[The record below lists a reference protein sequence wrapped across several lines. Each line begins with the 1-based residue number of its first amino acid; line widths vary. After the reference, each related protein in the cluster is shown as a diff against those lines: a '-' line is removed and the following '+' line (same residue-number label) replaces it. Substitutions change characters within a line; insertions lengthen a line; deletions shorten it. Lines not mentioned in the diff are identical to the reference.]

1 MTFNDFGADFE
12 LIQSGLSTAISSG
25 TLGLLLL
32 ALVIACAFEFIN
44 GFHDTANSV
53 ATVIYT
59 RSLRPSTA
67 VLWSGI
73 CNFIGVF
80 IGGISVAMG
89 IVKLL
94 PADVLASNNSTL
106 SLIAVFSMLLSSCIW
121 NLGTWYFGIP
131 ASSSHALI
139 GGIIGVG
146 VGHAVWAGNTI
157 SSGINWTKTSEVG
170 LSLLVSPLLGFLLAA
185 LGLILLKAMTRNSSR
200 LHSPQRPDKAPP
212 FSIRLALI
220 GTSTGVSLA
229 HGSNDGQ
236 KGVGLMMMILI
247 ALLPAQFS
255 LNPAVSRKGI
265 ADAHSAAGQIQL
277 RMAALP
283 HQTSDSNG
291 GLIKDAHADAA
302 SSPTPSKESAA
313 IEKAI
318 TLATQI
324 QEDLSGVDSTLGVN
338 PETRLRLHSN
348 IVQLESKLSG
358 LERSGYSLSD
368 TKKARKTLF
377 SMIEYAPLWVIILIA
392 VSLGLGTT
400 IGWRRVVETIGEKIG
415 TSELTYAQ
423 GAVAQTVAMS
433 MIGVSAWVGVPVS
446 TTHCLSSGVA
456 GTMIGAGSS
465 VRGSTIKTILLAWVL
480 TLPVTLGLSAGTYL
494 LLRVLIRP

>member
-1 MTFNDFGADFE
+1 MNLSSLQTEFD
-12 LIQSGLSTAISSG
+12 LLYSGFALASGNG
-25 TLGLLLL
+25 TLALLLL
-32 ALVIACAFEFIN
+32 ALLIACAFEFIN
-44 GFHDTANSV
+44 GFHDTANAV

-59 RSLRPSTA
+59 RSLKPWTA

-94 PADVLASNNSTL
+94 PADVLASNNTSL

-139 GGIIGVG
+139 GGILGVG
-146 VGHAVWAGNTI
+146 VGHAISNGNTI
-157 SSGINWTKTSEVG
+157 SSGVNWTKTSEVG
-170 LSLLVSPLLGFLLAA
+170 LSLLISPLLGFLLAA
-185 LGLILLKAMTRNSSR
+185 LGLVLLKAMTRNSNR
-200 LHSPQRPDKAPP
+200 LHSPQIPGKTPP
-212 FSIRLALI
+212 IPIRIALI

-255 LNPAVSRKGI
+255 LNPSVSSEKIAQAILSARQIEITVASLSESSRNEKGI
-265 ADAHSAAGQIQL
+265 LIRNAHANPEKPLSEKTQKAMEKSLVLSAQIQDDL
-277 RMAALP
+277 K
-283 HQTSDSNG
+283 G
-291 GLIKDAHADAA
+291 A
-302 SSPTPSKESAA
+302 SSTADVTE
-313 IEKAI
+313 EK
-318 TLATQI
+318 
-324 QEDLSGVDSTLGVN
+324 
-338 PETRLRLHSN
+338 RLRLHSN
-348 IVQLESKLSG
+348 IVQLESGLST
-358 LERSGYSLSD
+358 LERAGYALPD
-368 TKKARKTLF
+368 TKKARKALF
-377 SMIEYAPLWVIILIA
+377 SIIEYAPFWVIVLIA
-392 VSLGLGTT
+392 ISLGLGTM

-423 GAVAQTVAMS
+423 GAVAQSVAMS
-433 MIGVSAWVGVPVS
+433 MIGVSALVGVPVS

-465 VRGSTIKTILLAWVL
+465 VRGSTIKTILMAWVL
-480 TLPVTLGLSAGTYL
+480 TLPVTLGLSAGFYL
-494 LLRVLIRP
+494 LFRTLIHP

>member
-1 MTFNDFGADFE
+1 MQDQAFQADYD
-12 LIQSGLSTAISSG
+12 LLLSGLASAGSNG
-25 TLGLLLL
+25 TLPLLLL
-32 ALVIACAFEFIN
+32 ALLIACAFEFIN
-44 GFHDTANSV
+44 GFHDTANAV

-59 RSLRPSTA
+59 RSLKPWTA

-73 CNFIGVF
+73 CNFVGVF

-94 PADVLASNNSTL
+94 PADVLASNQGNL
-106 SLIAVFSMLLSSCIW
+106 SLIAVFSMLFSSCIW

-139 GGIIGVG
+139 GGILGVG
-146 VGHAVWAGNTI
+146 VGHAVSSGNSI
-157 SSGINWTKTSEVG
+157 SSGVNWTKTSEVG
-170 LSLLVSPLLGFLLAA
+170 LSLLISPLLGFLLAA
-185 LGLILLKAMTRNSSR
+185 LGLILLKSLTRNSNR
-200 LHSPQRPDKAPP
+200 LHSPQLPGKTPP
-212 FSIRLALI
+212 LPIRLALI

-255 LNPAVSRKGI
+255 LNPTMSADQI
-265 ADAHSAAGQIQL
+265 AKAIEAAGMIESRVEKLQ
-277 RMAALP
+277 
-283 HQTSDSNG
+283 
-291 GLIKDAHADAA
+291 
-302 SSPTPSKESAA
+302 TPSGQSAGILIRDANANPGNPLSAKE
-313 IEKAI
+313 
-318 TLATQI
+318 
-324 QEDLSGVDSTLGVN
+324 QESIRKILDLSSRIQSDLRGAGSIQGVS
-338 PETRLRLHSN
+338 EEKRLRLHSD
-348 IVQLESKLSG
+348 IVQMESKLSS
-358 LERSGYSLSD
+358 LERSGYPLGE
-368 TKKARKTLF
+368 TKKPRKALF
-377 SMIEYAPLWVIILIA
+377 SLIEFAPFWVIVLIA
-392 VSLGLGTT
+392 ISLGLGTM

-433 MIGVSAWVGVPVS
+433 MIGVSALIGVPVS

-465 VRGSTIKTILLAWVL
+465 VRGSTIKTILMAWVL
-480 TLPVTLGLSAGTYL
+480 TLPVTLGLSAGTYC
-494 LLRVLIRP
+494 LLRGFFH

>member
-1 MTFNDFGADFE
+1 MNFQSLRIDFD
-12 LIQSGLSTAISSG
+12 LLSSGLAQASSSG
-25 TLGLLLL
+25 TLFLLIL
-32 ALVIACAFEFIN
+32 ALLIACAFEFIN

-59 RSLRPSTA
+59 RSLKPWTA

-94 PADVLASNNSTL
+94 PADVLSSHSSTL
-106 SLIAVFSMLLSSCIW
+106 SLIAVFSMLLSSCVW

-139 GGIIGVG
+139 GGILGVG
-146 VGHAVWAGNTI
+146 VGHAISNGNSI
-157 SSGINWTKTSEVG
+157 SSGVNWTKTSEIG
-170 LSLLVSPLLGFLLAA
+170 LSLLISPLLGFLLAA
-185 LGLILLKAMTRNSSR
+185 LGLILLKALTRNSNR
-200 LHSPQRPDKAPP
+200 LHSPQLPGKTPP
-212 FSIRLALI
+212 IPIRLALI

-255 LNPAVSRKGI
+255 LNP
-265 ADAHSAAGQIQL
+265 SASSEKIEQALLAAQQIEVKV
-277 RMAALP
+277 AAL
-283 HQTSDSNG
+283 SGGARDSK
-291 GLIKDAHADAA
+291 GLLIRDAHAG
-302 SSPTPSKESAA
+302 PNQPLP
-313 IEKAI
+313 EKAQKAVE
-318 TLATQI
+318 TSLLLSTQI
-324 QEDLSGVDSTLGVN
+324 QEDLKGVTTTSDVS
-338 PETRLRLHSN
+338 EEKRLRLHSN
-348 IVQLESKLSG
+348 IVQLESGLST
-358 LERSGYSLSD
+358 LERSGYALPD
-368 TKKARKTLF
+368 TKKSRKALF
-377 SMIEYAPLWVIILIA
+377 SLIEYAPFWVIVLIA
-392 VSLGLGTT
+392 ISLGFGTM

-423 GAVAQTVAMS
+423 GAVAQSVAMS
-433 MIGVSAWVGVPVS
+433 MIGVSALVGVPVS

-465 VRGSTIKTILLAWVL
+465 VRGSTIKTILMAWVL

-494 LLRVLIRP
+494 LLRALIHS

>member
-1 MTFNDFGADFE
+1 LN
-12 LIQSGLSTAISSG
+12 LQSIQTEFDLLFSGFAFASGNG
-25 TLGLLLL
+25 TLFLLLL
-32 ALVIACAFEFIN
+32 ALAIACAFEFIN

-59 RSLRPSTA
+59 RSLKPWTA

-94 PADVLASNNSTL
+94 PADVLASNNTSL
-106 SLIAVFSMLLSSCIW
+106 SLIAVFSMLLSSCVW
-121 NLGTWYFGIP
+121 NLGTWYYGIP

-139 GGIIGVG
+139 GGILGVG
-146 VGHAVWAGNTI
+146 VGHAISNGNTI
-157 SSGINWTKTSEVG
+157 SSGINWTKTSEIG

-185 LGLILLKAMTRNSSR
+185 LGLILLKAMTRNSNR
-200 LHSPQRPDKAPP
+200 LHSPQIPGKTPP
-212 FSIRLALI
+212 IPIRLALI
-220 GTSTGVSLA
+220 STSTGVSLA

-255 LNPAVSRKGI
+255 LNPAVSADQISKAIAAASQIEVKIASLPGATPETKGI
-265 ADAHSAAGQIQL
+265 
-277 RMAALP
+277 
-283 HQTSDSNG
+283 
-291 GLIKDAHADAA
+291 LIRNAHA
-302 SSPTPSKESAA
+302 SPGSESTKKEQ
-313 IEKAI
+313 E
-318 TLATQI
+318 TLAKALALSTQI
-324 QEDLSGVDSTLGVN
+324 QEDLKGANSTADVSD
-338 PETRLRLHSN
+338 EKRLRLHSN
-348 IVQLESKLSG
+348 IVQLESKLGS
-358 LERSGYSLSD
+358 LERAGFTLSD

-377 SMIEYAPLWVIILIA
+377 SIIEYAPFWVIVLIA
-392 VSLGLGTT
+392 ISLGLGTM

-423 GAVAQTVAMS
+423 GAVAQSVAMS
-433 MIGVSAWVGVPVS
+433 MIGVSALVGVPVS

-465 VRGSTIKTILLAWVL
+465 VRGSTIKTILMAWVL
-480 TLPVTLGLSAGTYL
+480 TLPVTLGLSAGTYCL
-494 LLRVLIRP
+494 LKLFFHS